1 MLVELARAMCLRGD
15 EQRTSRAIEPGC
27 PVCIM
32 SYQPYL
38 TVLIPAYNEE
48 SDIAFAIKA
57 ISEHLARL
65 SLDYEILVVDDG
77 SHDRTA
83 GIVAALAAADP
94 HLRLERHSR
103 NQGIGAGIQTGV
115 QAARGQFM
123 IFIPADLGMN
133 LEQLHRYVEAS
144 ARADIVLGN
153 RSDRRDYTFWRK
165 VVSVSNI
172 LLLKLL
178 FGLKQHQFAYINL
191 YRLSV
196 IRRIRIESRSVF
208 ISHELIIKARDLGAR
223 FEEVQVNY
231 VTRQTGRATGARMS
245 RVAQAAWE
253 TWIFWLK
260 WLYRTITRQR
270 SRGYLDDSPAS
281 GGPAGGPTAQGRL
294 D

>member
-1 MLVELARAMCLRGD
+1 
-15 EQRTSRAIEPGC
+15 
-27 PVCIM
+27 M

-48 SDIAFAIKA
+48 SDIAFAIKS

-77 SHDRTA
+77 SHDQTA
-83 GIVAALAAADP
+83 VIVSALAAADP

-144 ARADIVLGN
+144 VRADIVLGN

-196 IRRIRIESRSVF
+196 IRRIHIESRSVF

-281 GGPAGGPTAQGRL
+281 DGPAGELPAQGRL